1 MTVEADLK
9 LYFQS
14 LQTAVAVADVETW
27 SIIFENAKFFHWF
40 APTGEDDDDDG
51 LASRLTGLK
60 VDRAKSRLSSGR
72 PYSFETEVRSGP
84 RSVSLSVD
92 MRQESVDGHEFV
104 LVECQDVSKQKKAE
118 YMLDTYSRMAE
129 KNARQLQREKERVE
143 KLLLNIMPQSVYEEM
158 KEFGTS
164 TPQRFDAASVLMLD
178 FVDFT
183 NMAISRDPSAL
194 VAELN
199 DIFSAFDRIVD
210 LFGCERIK
218 TIGDAYIAVSGLP
231 EANPDHATNI
241 ARVALRMRRYLE
253 RRNTSN
259 PNQWTCR
266 IGLSTGP
273 LIGSLVGIQKY
284 VYDIFG
290 PAVNLAARLEAIS
303 EPMQITVAAETAKL
317 IEDEFGMS
325 DRGEF
330 DLKGFGR
337 VSVFALE
344 RETRGPG

>member
-1 MTVEADLK
+1 MTVEVDLK

-14 LQTAVAVADVETW
+14 LKTAVAVADVETW

-40 APTGEDDDDDG
+40 SPAGEEDDEG

-60 VDRAKSRLSSGR
+60 VDRARSRLSSGR
-72 PYSFETEVRSGP
+72 PYIFETEVRSGP
-84 RSVSLSVD
+84 RSVSLSVE
-92 MRQESVDGHEFV
+92 MRRDAVDGHEFV
-104 LVECQDVSKQKKAE
+104 LVECQDVSKQKEAE

-129 KNARQLQREKERVE
+129 KNARELQREKERVE

-218 TIGDAYIAVSGLP
+218 TIGDAYVAVSGLP
-231 EANPDHATNI
+231 EANPEHATNI

-253 RRNTSN
+253 RRNMSN

-266 IGLSTGP
+266 IGISTGP

-303 EPMQITVAAETAKL
+303 EPMQITVAEETVKL
-317 IEDEFGMS
+317 IEDEFGFS

-337 VSVFALE
+337 MSVFALE
-344 RETRGPG
+344 RETRGPR